1 MYLFL
6 SAISL
11 ISSTSIL
18 FNSNL
23 EHFDAYLTT
32 YNKSYTGYNYWN
44 HYMSFKNNI
53 DYINTRNQLN
63 LSYTL
68 GLTPFTDIHK
78 DDFNNMFKGY
88 NKKNVTYN
96 TNHRCHSMTLSN
108 PNIEYDTIDWRAE
121 GQVTDIKDQGQCGSC
136 WAFSA
141 VAVLESA
148 WFRKTGNLI
157 SLSEQDLVDCVTDC
171 YGCNGGW
178 PSYAIEYIINGSM
191 PNSTLGDDNYTKG
204 ILSEASYSYT
214 ATDQPCAY
222 NKTNIV
228 ANFTELVILPKES
241 VSHLQDAL
249 LSIGPISV
257 AINANDDFQHY
268 SSGLFEVSNDE
279 CDPTELDHAVT
290 AVGLGTTSKGKRY
303 YIIKN
308 SWGTD
313 WGQDGYIYFS
323 ADVPNMCGIAED
335 TCYAMA

>member
-1 MYLFL
+1 MYFFL
-6 SAISL
+6 SALLLSFTNEL
-11 ISSTSIL
+11 IYTSDLSDFESYI
-18 FNSNL
+18 
-23 EHFDAYLTT
+23 TK
-32 YNKSYTGYNYWN
+32 YNKSYNGIDYWN
-44 HYMSFKNNI
+44 HYNSFKENI
-53 DYINTRNQLN
+53 DYINQRNQLN

-68 GLTPFTDIHK
+68 GLGPFTDISK
-78 DDFNNMFKGY
+78 QDFDYTFKGY
-88 NKKNVTYN
+88 RKNYN
-96 TNHRCHSMTLSN
+96 VELPHSYHYMTLSN
-108 PNIEYDTIDWRAE
+108 PNVSYNTIDWRAE

-178 PSYAIEYIINGSM
+178 PSYAIEYIINGNM

-222 NKTNIV
+222 NKTNVV